1 MLHWQ
6 KAGLSVWH
14 LHPGHAFDAMRDFND
29 LADEKDTESN
39 AAVIFL
45 RGVGRID
52 GKVGDGQDVKYRA
65 FIQGDGHRMTRILGT
80 GRHEQA
86 LHDTFRNVDPNPS
99 IAFEDV
105 RNASPTDA
113 LGDGGTQQGSVWMEK
128 EECFD
133 DFAHRDRHGCREY
146 KPYTREMPFLCCGS
160 PQMASCL
167 NSANHEH
174 RVALSG

>member
-14 LHPGHAFDAMRDFND
+14 LHPGHAFDAVRDFND
-29 LADEKDTESN
+29 PSDEKDAESS
-39 AAVIFL
+39 AAVISL
-45 RGVGRID
+45 RGVGRIH

-99 IAFEDV
+99 IAFEDLGD
-105 RNASPTDA
+105 ASPTDG
-113 LGDGGTQQGSVWMEK
+113 LGDGGTQQGLSWIKK
-128 EECFD
+128 EERSD
-133 DFAHRDRHGCREY
+133 DFAHRGRH
-146 KPYTREMPFLCCGS
+146 
-160 PQMASCL
+160 SC
-167 NSANHEH
+167 
-174 RVALSG
+174 